1 MTEELT
7 HSGIP
12 GMKWGNRRFQYED
25 GTLTPEGRRRYLK
38 NPDERR
44 GEGEQGVTIAKPKRQ
59 LSKSEL
65 RKREKA
71 KKKKAAAEA
80 AEKKKREIEEN
91 RRNNILLD
99 PNRLSKNFNN
109 PKYNYTEAEVKRA
122 LERFKIEDQIMDLA
136 KKRATPPPAD
146 ALAKGKKA
154 AETILSMMRMGVDA
168 YEKYVQFQNL
178 VNYGSKDRPKNDDN
192 SGGGGSSKKKK
203 KK

>member
-12 GMKWGNRRFQYED
+12 GMKWGKRRFQYED

-44 GEGEQGVTIAKPKRQ
+44 GEGEQGVAIAKPKRQ
-59 LSKSEL
+59 FSKSEL

-80 AEKKKREIEEN
+80 AEKRKREIEEN

-99 PNRLSKNFNN
+99 PNRLAKNLHN
-109 PKYNYTEAEVKRA
+109 PKYNYNEAEVRRA
-122 LERFKIEDQIMDLA
+122 LERFRVEDQIMDLA
-136 KKRATPPPAD
+136 KKRSGPPPED
-146 ALAKGKKA
+146 TLAKGRHA
-154 AETILSMMRMGVDA
+154 AESLLNMMRIGVDA
-168 YEKYVQFQNL
+168 YEKYIQFQNL
-178 VNYGSKDRPKNDDN
+178 MEYGTREAP
-192 SGGGGSSKKKK
+192 KKKK
-203 KK
+203 